1 MEKEGL
7 NPHHGLPVPPT
18 PGGQG
23 LHMEKPGLA
32 QVGLGEAGGGGP
44 HMHKLTAQGPDGTL
58 LSCC

>member
-1 MEKEGL
+1 M